1 MNLNNSDV
9 HIEHVMPIENSKWKI
24 PEDTHNEY
32 LWRLGNL
39 TLLSGKLN
47 IQISNEVFPI
57 KVSEYAKSKIDLN
70 KSLCTCSDGTPRT
83 KWIVPDDIDIRQKYF
98 SDYALIIWHIH

>member
-1 MNLNNSDV
+1 MS
-9 HIEHVMPIENSKWKI
+9 IFGGWETSRFKRKA
-24 PEDTHNEY
+24 EY
-32 LWRLGNL
+32 PDFQWG
-39 TLLSGKLN
+39 
-47 IQISNEVFPI
+47 FPI